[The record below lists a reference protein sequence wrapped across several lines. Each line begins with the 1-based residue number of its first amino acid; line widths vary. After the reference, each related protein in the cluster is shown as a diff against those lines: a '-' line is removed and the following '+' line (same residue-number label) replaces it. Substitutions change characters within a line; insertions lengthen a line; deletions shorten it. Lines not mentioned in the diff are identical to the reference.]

1 MIQFKPNPLGNDVSH
16 EVSQSG
22 LVKLQRIADRQ
33 AGHKRWLGMAGR
45 RIAAVYPDHA
55 RWICLRVM
63 TGREKAV
70 EAALEA
76 LDIEA
81 MVPTRKGPEYR
92 RRGRVIPPADIPVL
106 IGYTLVRCVPSATAM
121 AGLNTIEHVIGVLG
135 GWEAPVAINAEFI
148 KRYRQKAADG
158 GYDYDRPG
166 IAVRKGQKVTIAEG
180 PFGGIEGTV
189 LTAPSGTIGDAV
201 VEFSMMGRTVAM
213 VVPLAILESV

>member
-1 MIQFKPNPLGNDVSH
+1 MIQFKANPLGNDISN

-22 LVKLQRIADRQ
+22 LVKLQRIADRE

-45 RIAAVYPDHA
+45 RIAAVYPEHA

-135 GWEAPVAINAEFI
+135 GWEA
-148 KRYRQKAADG
+148 G
-158 GYDYDRPG
+158 SRPEL
-166 IAVRKGQKVTIAEG
+166 ATVRDQHRVHQALPAEG
-180 PFGGIEGTV
+180 
-189 LTAPSGTIGDAV
+189 
-201 VEFSMMGRTVAM
+201 GRGR
-213 VVPLAILESV
+213 L